1 MMIPAWPFKFTGS
14 GLPKGSANRKVP
26 DIVLSVGLTS
36 MISLVHPP
44 PSAKCGNTVAAVEV
58 EELRSATGSVVIRN
72 SERSFTKPRSATTET
87 GVEEL
92 NENEPVNVEAP
103 LKGASSKNAA
113 IWPLAGMFVEPDPT
127 SLPLASV
134 KKKDTAAASLFG
146 FAIARPVL
154 TMLVA

>member
-1 MMIPAWPFKFTGS
+1 MDPG
-14 GLPKGSANRKVP
+14 V
-26 DIVLSVGLTS
+26 VLGQLDVRLARGHLERAPVGQGELECCVDRALAPGAAH
-36 MISLVHPP
+36 I
-44 PSAKCGNTVAAVEV
+44 AAAVEV